1 MELKETLK
9 NSWKYLPI
17 GSAIAYE
24 KELARKNEVGSNG
37 KVLFH
42 TVYPAIV
49 GSFLV
54 ASLMYGTPNVTK
66 WPQISERRERA
77 RQEYNA
83 IVNQVIQCVD
93 RDGVPGLSVKEINEL
108 YQRAGIDF
116 EAPPQ
121 PDFEADFL
129 RGVFYRPPRQEVKG
143 PSLTKNDLERVAAS
157 CK

>member
-77 RQEYNA
+77 RQEYNQLYDKA
-83 IVNQVIQCVD
+83 FECVEQ
-93 RDGVPGLSVKEINEL
+93 DGIKGLTSLKEIDEL
-108 YQRAGIDF
+108 YSRAGRPIKID
-116 EAPPQ
+116 
-121 PDFEADFL
+121 
-129 RGVFYRPPRQEVKG
+129 YISQERRLSG
-143 PSLTKNDLERVAAS
+143 IPIGIDLTKTDLERVVAS
-157 CK
+157 CEAE